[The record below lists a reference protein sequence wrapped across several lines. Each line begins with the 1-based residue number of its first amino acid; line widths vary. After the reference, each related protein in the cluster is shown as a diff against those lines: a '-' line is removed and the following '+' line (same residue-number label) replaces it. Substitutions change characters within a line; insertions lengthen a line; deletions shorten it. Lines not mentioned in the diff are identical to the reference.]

1 MEPSAKFTKSFRKE
15 DVVRNW
21 WIVDATDMTVGR
33 LSTQVARLLRGKHKA
48 IFTPHVDTG
57 DFVIVINADKV
68 KLEGKRLEKKE
79 YFSHSGY
86 PGGVKIEKFR
96 DLIKTNPEKIIEN
109 SISGMLPKN
118 RLGRQIIKKLKVYPG
133 NEHPHIAQQ
142 PKNYELI
149 YK

>member
-15 DVVRNW
+15 DVQREW
-21 WIVDATDMTVGR
+21 WIVDASDMTVGR
-33 LSTQVARLLRGKHKA
+33 VSTQIATLLRGKHKA

-68 KLEGKRLEKKE
+68 KMEGKRVDMKE

-86 PGGVKIEKFR
+86 PGGVRIDKFK
-96 DLIKTNPEKIIEN
+96 DLINSNPAKIIEH
-109 SISGMLPKN
+109 SVKGMLPKN
-118 RLGRQIIKKLKVYPG
+118 RLGRQIVKKLKVYAG
-133 NEHPHIAQQ
+133 GEHPHTAQQ
-142 PKNYELI
+142 PKNYELQ

>member
-1 MEPSAKFTKSFRKE
+1 
-15 DVVRNW
+15 VVRDW
-21 WIVDATDMTVGR
+21 WVVDATNMTVGR
-33 LSTQVARLLRGKHKA
+33 LSTQIARLLRGKHKA

-109 SISGMLPKN
+109 SVSGMLPKN
-118 RLGRQIIKKLKVYPG
+118 RLGRQIIKKLKVYAG

>member
-1 MEPSAKFTKSFRKE
+1 LEPSAKFTKSFRKE
-15 DVVRNW
+15 DVVRDW
-21 WIVDATDMTVGR
+21 WVVDATDMTVGR

-57 DFVIVINADKV
+57 DFVIVINVDKV

-109 SISGMLPKN
+109 SVSGMLPKN
-118 RLGRQIIKKLKVYPG
+118 RLGRQIIKKLKVYAG